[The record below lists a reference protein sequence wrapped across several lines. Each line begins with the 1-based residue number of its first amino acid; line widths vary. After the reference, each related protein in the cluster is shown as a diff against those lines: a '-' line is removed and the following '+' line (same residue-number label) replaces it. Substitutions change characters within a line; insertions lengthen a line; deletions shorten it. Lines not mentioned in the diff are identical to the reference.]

1 MLPLNTIFGSDPRTR
16 RIGVVCVL
24 LLLASAVN
32 YMDRQTLSVVAKRI
46 KEEFQIDNV
55 QYGQVEAIFGY
66 SFAFGSLF
74 WGYIVDR
81 FSVRWVY
88 PIGLLGWSAMGFLT
102 GWVRSFDELYWCRL
116 LLGFFESA
124 HWPCGLKTTQ
134 ALLSRSGRAMGNS
147 VLQSGTSLGAILTP
161 LVMLAILTPEPGS
174 WRFGFQLI
182 AVVGASWVFLWLS
195 VVRDR
200 DFRDASNVPSEAKFG
215 SEAGRVG
222 KWWDDV
228 FTSQFMIILL
238 MIICINTMWQVVRA
252 WLPLIMQESYGFSER
267 QTLLFNSLWYMC
279 TDIGCFSA
287 GLLTMVLARKGWD
300 IKTSRVTALS
310 ICVLMFSTIIAVPF
324 LNHRIAAERS
334 LSAASQ
340 AGDLESTTGGFESTA
355 GGFESTAGENIESE
369 EKGSTPSEASEA
381 PPPLSWS
388 EEFQAILA
396 LRPLQLAMLGI
407 LLISG
412 AGALGIFPIYYS
424 FAQDVSQHHQG
435 KVTSLSALGGWLVS
449 SAAQPGFGWLKENT
463 GSYDIGIWIISI
475 LPVLPL
481 IALAC
486 FWQTKQPSHSV

>member
-32 YMDRQTLSVVAKRI
+32 YMDRQTLSVAAKRI

-88 PIGLLGWSAMGFLT
+88 PVGLLGWSAMGFFT
-102 GWVRSFDELYWCRL
+102 GWVRSYDELYWCRL

-147 VLQSGTSLGAILTP
+147 VLQSGTSVGAILTP

-195 VVRDR
+195 VVRDQ
-200 DFRDASNVPSEAKFG
+200 DFRDASDVSGNSGHERGAK
-215 SEAGRVG
+215 STEEAGRVG

-228 FTSQFMIILL
+228 FTSQFLIVLL
-238 MIICINTMWQVVRA
+238 MIICINTMWQVVRG
-252 WLPLIMQESYGFSER
+252 WLPLIMQENYGFSER

-279 TDIGCFSA
+279 TDIGCFSS
-287 GLLTMVLARKGWD
+287 GLLTLVLARKGWSV
-300 IKTSRVTALS
+300 KSSRVIALS
-310 ICVLMFSTIIAVPF
+310 ICVLLFSTIIAVPF
-324 LNHRIAAERS
+324 LNHRIAAERALIAQS
-334 LSAASQ
+334 VADVSESVVSEGAAVSEGGG
-340 AGDLESTTGGFESTA
+340 AGAAD
-355 GGFESTAGENIESE
+355 SE
-369 EKGSTPSEASEA
+369 VPEQ
-381 PPPLSWS
+381 LSWS
-388 EEFQAILA
+388 EEFQAILE
-396 LRPLQLAMLGI
+396 LRPLQFAMLGI

-435 KVTSLSALGGWLVS
+435 KVTSLSALGGWLIS
-449 SAAQPGFGWLKENT
+449 SFAQPWFGWLKEST
-463 GSYDIGIWIISI
+463 GNYDIGIWIISM

-481 IALAC
+481 IALAF
-486 FWQTKQPSHSV
+486 FWKTKQASHSV

>member
-16 RIGVVCVL
+16 RIGVVCLL

-32 YMDRQTLSVVAKRI
+32 YMDRQTLSVAAARI
-46 KEEFQIDNV
+46 KEEFRIDNV
-55 QYGQVEAIFGY
+55 QYGRVEAIFGY

-88 PIGLLGWSAMGFLT
+88 PVGLLGWSAMGFLT
-102 GWVRSFDELYWCRL
+102 GWVRSYDELYWCRL

-147 VLQSGTSLGAILTP
+147 VLQSGTSVGAILTP

-195 VVRDR
+195 VVRDQ
-200 DFRDASNVPSEAKFG
+200 DFRVSSNVLGDGEYG
-215 SEAGRVG
+215 SETKVNEETRRVG

-228 FTSQFMIILL
+228 FTSQFMIVLL

-252 WLPLIMQESYGFSER
+252 WLPLIMQENYGFSER
-267 QTLLFNSLWYMC
+267 QTLLFNSLWYLC
-279 TDIGCFSA
+279 TDIGCFSS
-287 GLLTMVLARKGWD
+287 GLLTLVLARKGWS
-300 IKTSRVTALS
+300 IKASRVTALS
-310 ICVLMFSTIIAVPF
+310 ICVLLFSTIIAVPF

-334 LSAASQ
+334 SLGAQSVSDVSGAAVSAKGV
-340 AGDLESTTGGFESTA
+340 AGPVGA
-355 GGFESTAGENIESE
+355 
-369 EKGSTPSEASEA
+369 EASKQ
-381 PPPLSWS
+381 LSWS
-388 EEFQAILA
+388 EEFRAILA

-412 AGALGIFPIYYS
+412 AGALGIFPIYYA

-435 KVTSLSALGGWLVS
+435 KVTSLSALGGWLISS
-449 SAAQPGFGWLKENT
+449 SAQPQFGWLKDTT
-463 GSYDIGIWIISI
+463 GSYDVGIWIISV

-481 IALAC
+481 IALAF
-486 FWQTKQPSHSV
+486 FWKTKQASHSV